1 MRFLHLADLHLGKSI
16 YGTSLL
22 DSGDQP
28 DWVEQFLSL
37 AERLRPD
44 ALVIAGDVYDRSAPS
59 GEAVQLFS
67 HMLTALHT
75 LGIPVMLCAGNH
87 DSVQR
92 LSFLHP
98 LLAREGLYIS
108 ASLYEAPELRHVTL
122 QDADGPVTF
131 WLMPYVFPA
140 LVSEALGEERFP
152 DSDSAVRALL
162 ARQGVDFAGRNVL
175 IAHQNVTAGGTEAE
189 RGGSETMVGGVGQI
203 DCSAFDGFDYVAL
216 GHIHAACPVGRDSVR
231 YAGSPLCYHFNE
243 TRQPPKGPVLVELGR
258 KGEPVR
264 TETLVL
270 PPLHPMR
277 ELRGS
282 WDALRTDA
290 LSDPKRGE
298 YLRIVLTDCRLSPE
312 IAAFFHEHYESRDSI
327 VMEICSEYEQFT
339 GETGALSRDDVE
351 QKSVE
356 ALFGDFHTDRAG
368 GVPPT
373 EEDEA
378 LLRFAGELLRHADP
392 HTPPTEREIRKLLD
406 FAAKQEARV

>member
-87 DSVQR
+87 DSV
-92 LSFLHP
+92 H
-98 LLAREGLYIS
+98 
-108 ASLYEAPELRHVTL
+108 
-122 QDADGPVTF
+122 GPVTF

-312 IAAFFHEHYESRDSI
+312 IAAFFHELYESRDSI

-356 ALFGDFHTDRAG
+356 ALFGDFHTDRAC

-378 LLRFAGELLRHADP
+378 LLRFAGELLRHTDP